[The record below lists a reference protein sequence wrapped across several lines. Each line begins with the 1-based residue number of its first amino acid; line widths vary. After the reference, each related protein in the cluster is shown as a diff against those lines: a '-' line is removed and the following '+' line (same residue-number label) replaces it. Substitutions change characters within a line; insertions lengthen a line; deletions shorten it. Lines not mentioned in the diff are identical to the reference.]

1 MKDHFSVQKCHF
13 SEDNHENARNFRD
26 LVQCLPPFF
35 IHEEVKILFR
45 NWRLFKKRQSP
56 EDEHS
61 GLAGA
66 GPGTRIRGLAG
77 GGSVKEL
84 RALKK
89 TTFQKEKKVLR
100 KNGVSKKNN
109 QT

>member
-1 MKDHFSVQKCHF
+1 MPTK
-13 SEDNHENARNFRD
+13 
-26 LVQCLPPFF
+26 FF
-35 IHEEVKILFR
+35 IDEEVKIQFK
-45 NWRLFKKRQSP
+45 NWHLFKNGKSP

-66 GPGTRIRGLAG
+66 GLGMRIRGLAG

-89 TTFQKEKKVLR
+89 TTFQKGKKY
-100 KNGVSKKNN
+100 
-109 QT
+109 